1 MRMHRM
7 TFEKTV
13 LCGTITWSEMG
24 IQNIKLKMSIVA
36 APVYA
41 KIIRY
46 ASPFEYTV
54 PTPPLCT
61 EYMVFSFPISQ

>member
-1 MRMHRM
+1 
-7 TFEKTV
+7 
-13 LCGTITWSEMG
+13 
-24 IQNIKLKMSIVA
+24 MSIVA

-61 EYMVFSFPISQ
+61 EYMVFSFLISQWI